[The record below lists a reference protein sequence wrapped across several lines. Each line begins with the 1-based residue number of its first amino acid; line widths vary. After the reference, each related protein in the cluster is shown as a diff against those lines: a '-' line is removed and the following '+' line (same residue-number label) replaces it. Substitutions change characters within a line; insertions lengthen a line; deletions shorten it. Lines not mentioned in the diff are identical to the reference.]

1 MRSASAANATQP
13 LSLFSSLLSAPPL
26 EIHLH
31 ASLCTKIA
39 VPSNND
45 DRSGASP
52 ETRAIRIELY
62 SLSDQ
67 TNDLL
72 QGREGNKGGFPSI
85 FHGFRAR
92 NAAIPR
98 RFGNWKIRNRLFLI
112 RS

>member
-72 QGREGNKGGFPSI
+72 QGGEGNKGGLPPSCLS
-85 FHGFRAR
+85 
-92 NAAIPR
+92 
-98 RFGNWKIRNRLFLI
+98 RFSRKKRSNSTPIRELED
-112 RS
+112 